1 MNKIPIALFIVLL
14 PASLGA
20 QWLSLPTPGIPRTP
34 DGKPNLAAPAPR
46 TPDGKPEMSGLW
58 HPEQNPYRFDV
69 IQDLKDES
77 LFRPEAQAIFQKRLD
92 DFRRQDPVTHCLPG
106 GMLENF
112 TGGAVQLYRIIQ
124 SPTVIGI
131 IYESGFHRQVFMD
144 GRELPKDPNPSWM
157 GYSVGHWDGD
167 TLVVESAGFN
177 DKTWLDRVGHPHS
190 EELRVTETFRRS
202 DFGHMQYRITYN
214 DPKMLTRPL
223 SIPLGVTYA
232 ADTEMLETVC
242 NENNRDIDHLAGKAP
257 QGVPVSPAALDRYT
271 GKYQYQQGPAGTDSF
286 FPRSPTVTLMKN
298 QLYLNDLPLIP
309 TSETRF
315 DSTAAS
321 IEFFMNS
328 SGAVTHFVL
337 SAAEGDARY
346 DRRP

>member
-1 MNKIPIALFIVLL
+1 MNKIPLAAFIVLL
-14 PASLGA
+14 SATLGA
-20 QWLSLPTPGIPRTP
+20 QWLSLRTPGIPRTTE
-34 DGKPNLAAPAPR
+34 GKPNLAAPAPR
-46 TPDGKPEMSGLW
+46 TPDRKPDLSGLW
-58 HPEQNPYRFDV
+58 RPEQNPYRFDV

-77 LFRPEAQAIFQKRLD
+77 LFRPEAQTIFRERVA

-124 SPTVIGI
+124 STAVIAI

-177 DKTWLDRVGHPHS
+177 DRTWLDRVGHPHS
-190 EELRVTETFRRS
+190 EELRVNETFRRS
-202 DFGHMQYRITYN
+202 DFGHMQYRIAYT

-223 SIPLGVTYA
+223 SIPLAVTYA

-242 NENNRDIDHLAGKAP
+242 NENNRDIDHLAGKAGK
-257 QGVPVSPAALDRYT
+257 GVSVSPAVLDRYT
-271 GKYQYQQGPAGTDSF
+271 GKYQFRQGPAGTDSF
-286 FPRSPTVTLMKN
+286 FPRNPTITLMKN

-309 TSETRF
+309 MSESRF